1 MSNNNSINKVR
12 SVIARLDRDGD
23 RKVFPDNPN
32 IPPFRTASIRTAE
45 GESLKQWVVKE
56 KAINSIEIG
65 LAYGFSTLYICEGLL
80 HNEQNPKHTIIDA
93 WQTKPDKYANIG
105 LDLLAKAGVEDIIEF
120 HGEKSQIV
128 LPRFLAE
135 NRKFDF
141 AFVDGNHRF
150 DYVFSDLFYL
160 GQLVR
165 LGGVIFMDDYN
176 APGIKKAAK
185 FFVKNLGWRI
195 EDDGSDKEREWAI
208 LRISEKED
216 SRQYDYFVDF

>member
-1 MSNNNSINKVR
+1 MSDNLINKVR
-12 SVIARLDRDGD
+12 SVIASLDRAGD
-23 RKVFPDNPN
+23 KKVFPDNPN

-56 KAINSIEIG
+56 KAVNSIEIG

-80 HNEQNPKHTIIDA
+80 HNKQNPKHTIIDA
-93 WQTKPDKYANIG
+93 WQTQPDKYANIG
-105 LDLLAKAGVEDIIEF
+105 LDLLAKAGVKDIIEF

-128 LPRFLAE
+128 LPRFLGD

-150 DYVFSDLFYL
+150 DYVFLDLFYL

-165 LGGVIFMDDYN
+165 SGGVIFMDDYN
-176 APGIKKAAK
+176 APGIKKATA

-195 EDDGSDKEREWAI
+195 EDDDADKEREWVI
-208 LRISEKED
+208 LRTSEKED
-216 SRQYDYFVDF
+216 TRKYDYFIDF